1 MNALTGAAALLPR
14 STEREGNRMN
24 TLSNVIK
31 RIEKS
36 NPDALIQLCTTQYG
50 FFWYGKV
57 KFLYGHL
64 KPETYK
70 KEVVSE
76 TFKPFHEHTQDG
88 YIDIYI

>member
-1 MNALTGAAALLPR
+1 MNISTGAALLPR
-14 STEREGNRMN
+14 STEREEARMN

-50 FFWYGKV
+50 FFWYGKA
-57 KFLYGHL
+57 KFLFGHL
-64 KPETYK
+64 KPETYE

-76 TFKPFHEHTQDG
+76 TFKHFHEHTQDG
-88 YIDIYI
+88 YFDIYI